1 MKEESGYLY
10 LIFQE
15 KYEDQELYK
24 IGKTEDIS
32 RRFKEHQK
40 NYPNSKLI
48 SSAICSNYH
57 YTENILIKA
66 FKENFELVKGREYFK
81 GKHKDVR
88 KIFDNITEP
97 YITEPYSVSELS
109 WPPLK
114 PAKHG
119 DGSNTTILVENDDWK
134 DITKKL
140 RHRLRIMTDFYLED
154 LWKNSEKKEIIDR
167 DVYTYDDPKCCLC
180 KENCTENSNISD
192 RFGSFQCCLEFSEEK
207 KNQDVYCY
215 VPFCDACTSDISCGG
230 GRDELLMYAYF
241 SFAKDK
247 RSEVKESL
255 GDDAKKIEVVA
266 RLVELWNELKQD
278 EDREDEFDQYIQQAR
293 DDKRYKDE
301 TDARFYLFIRSYKY
315 GKCILKPICYI
326 RMND

>member
-15 KYEDQELYK
+15 KYEDQQLYK

-40 NYPNSKLI
+40 NYSNSKLI
-48 SSAICSNYH
+48 ISAICSNYH

-88 KIFDNITEP
+88 KIFINITEP
-97 YITEPYSVSELS
+97 YITEPYITTELS

-114 PAKHG
+114 YI
-119 DGSNTTILVENDDWK
+119 DGYIENDDWK
-134 DITKKL
+134 DITRKL
-140 RHRLRIMTDFYLED
+140 RHSRRIMTDFYLED
-154 LWKNSEKKEIIDR
+154 LWKNSEKKEITDR
-167 DVYTYDDPKCCLC
+167 GVYTYDDPKCCLC
-180 KENCTENSNISD
+180 KENCTKNSKVSD
-192 RFGSFQCCLEFSEEK
+192 RFGSFECLFKFSEEK
-207 KNQDVYCY
+207 TPDVCCS
-215 VPFCDACTSDISCGG
+215 VPFCDACTSDITCGVG
-230 GRDELLMYAYF
+230 HAEKMLIYAYF

-255 GDDAKKIEVVA
+255 GDDAKNFEVDA
-266 RLVELWNELKQD
+266 RLRKLWNELKQD
-278 EDREDEFDQYIQQAR
+278 EDREDEFDQYIQQAL

-301 TDARFYLFIRSYKY
+301 MNASFYLFIRSYKY
-315 GKCILKPICYI
+315 GKCILKPMHYN